1 MVGAGA
7 ARTDLQ
13 TNDTH
18 FLLRALVF
26 FFFFFSLN
34 HAPASARF
42 ICNFFAL
49 IIFFSFLASDYADS
63 ALCISDTK
71 LMGGGG
77 EENWSDTVSQQ
88 FCYSGGGFII
98 CWWDVSATLVAFT
111 ARGVLSCVLQSP
123 LVVLSFYQ
131 RLHKLKKTNK
141 KKVTTVIQHW

>member
-71 LMGGGG
+71 LMGGWG
-77 EENWSDTVSQQ
+77 
-88 FCYSGGGFII
+88 
-98 CWWDVSATLVAFT
+98 
-111 ARGVLSCVLQSP
+111 
-123 LVVLSFYQ
+123 
-131 RLHKLKKTNK
+131 KKTGLTLFPNNF
-141 KKVTTVIQHW
+141 VTAEEVLLSADGMFLQH